1 MLPDIAAKGSRVR
14 RDRCSNL
21 PVKHFVSRV
30 ASRLS
35 AMPSGAD
42 DPAPPE
48 HRTKHGLRE
57 FKDDIVLFFKTAYSY
72 CTREDIWLLCLMIL
86 TSYSVRADLSADM
99 KYAVNHQWFYMFATT
114 FFVIAPVVFVGFL
127 TRDWIIDKE
136 DTCGRANYSDIVC
149 GSLYRYWLAIDALR
163 KANNNEDN
171 DTFKQRRSDLQL
183 FVLYMTL
190 LKSAP
195 QAVFQFYV
203 KLDTDGWNTFTGW
216 SAWVS
221 VATAS
226 VAILGYHK
234 DVMEHCSG
242 KKQEKLWCLC
252 HGFGRLLT
260 GAPRLIAMAMIGIK
274 RDLTAFLIICH
285 NVVVMLFII
294 LMLRNMKKAPRLSGW
309 KERAEVQ
316 LTALACVFCVSNVG
330 DHCKVVMQATYFAST
345 LLNLRLICAYL
356 TDQDNQ
362 FSSEKITVIVF
373 AVIELGCIA
382 MCFYKLFEDSSF
394 NTPVP
399 FSRII
404 HKSEI
409 SFQDL
414 ECLHLNR
421 DHRHGTYAA
430 VEVQQNPPR
439 PSRTLSHAGASTN
452 PLFVEVPREVMP
464 MNASCS
470 DTLSMT
476 EVETLV

>member
-203 KLDTDGWNTFTGW
+203 KLDTDGWNTFTG
-216 SAWVS
+216 
-221 VATAS
+221 
-226 VAILGYHK
+226 
-234 DVMEHCSG
+234 
-242 KKQEKLWCLC
+242 
-252 HGFGRLLT
+252 
-260 GAPRLIAMAMIGIK
+260 
-274 RDLTAFLIICH
+274 
-285 NVVVMLFII
+285 
-294 LMLRNMKKAPRLSGW
+294 
-309 KERAEVQ
+309 
-316 LTALACVFCVSNVG
+316 
-330 DHCKVVMQATYFAST
+330 
-345 LLNLRLICAYL
+345 
-356 TDQDNQ
+356 
-362 FSSEKITVIVF
+362 
-373 AVIELGCIA
+373 CIA

-404 HKSEI
+404 HKSEKKKIAWSPGWKMPFAEAACKHRPDEYASPIKIAVSAQLPFALESAQIIARAYVI
-409 SFQDL
+409 SWPKQTATRRRYRQLFPAALQ
-414 ECLHLNR
+414 H
-421 DHRHGTYAA
+421 HGTAETSMKFYFGCGRLSLGSGDEHASISPNPCCLFAA
-430 VEVQQNPPR
+430 
-439 PSRTLSHAGASTN
+439 
-452 PLFVEVPREVMP
+452 
-464 MNASCS
+464 
-470 DTLSMT
+470 DTAVHWPQA
-476 EVETLV
+476 EA

>member
-1 MLPDIAAKGSRVR
+1 
-14 RDRCSNL
+14 
-21 PVKHFVSRV
+21 
-30 ASRLS
+30 
-35 AMPSGAD
+35 MPSGAD

-203 KLDTDGWNTFTGW
+203 KLDTDGWNTFTG
-216 SAWVS
+216 
-221 VATAS
+221 
-226 VAILGYHK
+226 
-234 DVMEHCSG
+234 
-242 KKQEKLWCLC
+242 
-252 HGFGRLLT
+252 
-260 GAPRLIAMAMIGIK
+260 
-274 RDLTAFLIICH
+274 
-285 NVVVMLFII
+285 
-294 LMLRNMKKAPRLSGW
+294 
-309 KERAEVQ
+309 
-316 LTALACVFCVSNVG
+316 
-330 DHCKVVMQATYFAST
+330 
-345 LLNLRLICAYL
+345 
-356 TDQDNQ
+356 
-362 FSSEKITVIVF
+362 
-373 AVIELGCIA
+373 CIA
-382 MCFYKLFEDSSF
+382 MCIYKLFEDSSF

-452 PLFVEVPREVMP
+452 PLFVEVPREVTP

>member
-1 MLPDIAAKGSRVR
+1 
-14 RDRCSNL
+14 
-21 PVKHFVSRV
+21 
-30 ASRLS
+30 
-35 AMPSGAD
+35 MPSGAD

-203 KLDTDGWNTFTGW
+203 KLDTDGWNTFTG
-216 SAWVS
+216 
-221 VATAS
+221 
-226 VAILGYHK
+226 
-234 DVMEHCSG
+234 
-242 KKQEKLWCLC
+242 
-252 HGFGRLLT
+252 
-260 GAPRLIAMAMIGIK
+260 
-274 RDLTAFLIICH
+274 H

-330 DHCKVVMQATYFAST
+330 DHCKVVMQTTYFAST

-382 MCFYKLFEDSSF
+382 MCIYKLFEDSSF

-452 PLFVEVPREVMP
+452 PLFVEVPREVTP

>member
-1 MLPDIAAKGSRVR
+1 
-14 RDRCSNL
+14 
-21 PVKHFVSRV
+21 
-30 ASRLS
+30 
-35 AMPSGAD
+35 MPSGAD

-242 KKQEKLWCLC
+242 KKQQKLWCLC

-316 LTALACVFCVSNVG
+316 LTALACVFCVSN
-330 DHCKVVMQATYFAST
+330 DASRCVST
-345 LLNLRLICAYL
+345 N
-356 TDQDNQ
+356 
-362 FSSEKITVIVF
+362 F
-373 AVIELGCIA
+373 
-382 MCFYKLFEDSSF
+382 FEDSSF

-452 PLFVEVPREVMP
+452 PLFVEVPREVTP

>member
-203 KLDTDGWNTFTGW
+203 KLDTDGWNTFTG
-216 SAWVS
+216 
-221 VATAS
+221 
-226 VAILGYHK
+226 
-234 DVMEHCSG
+234 
-242 KKQEKLWCLC
+242 
-252 HGFGRLLT
+252 
-260 GAPRLIAMAMIGIK
+260 
-274 RDLTAFLIICH
+274 H

-404 HKSEI
+404 HKSEKKKIAWSPGWKMPFAEAACKHRPDEYASPIKIAVSAQLPFALESAQIIARAYVI
-409 SFQDL
+409 SWPKQTATRRRYRQLFPAALQ
-414 ECLHLNR
+414 H
-421 DHRHGTYAA
+421 HGTAETSMKFYFGCGRLSLGSGDEHASISPNPCCLFAA
-430 VEVQQNPPR
+430 
-439 PSRTLSHAGASTN
+439 
-452 PLFVEVPREVMP
+452 
-464 MNASCS
+464 
-470 DTLSMT
+470 DTAVHWPQA
-476 EVETLV
+476 EA

>member
-1 MLPDIAAKGSRVR
+1 
-14 RDRCSNL
+14 
-21 PVKHFVSRV
+21 
-30 ASRLS
+30 
-35 AMPSGAD
+35 MPSGAD

-203 KLDTDGWNTFTGW
+203 KLDTDGWNTFTG
-216 SAWVS
+216 
-221 VATAS
+221 
-226 VAILGYHK
+226 
-234 DVMEHCSG
+234 
-242 KKQEKLWCLC
+242 
-252 HGFGRLLT
+252 
-260 GAPRLIAMAMIGIK
+260 
-274 RDLTAFLIICH
+274 H

-330 DHCKVVMQATYFAST
+330 DHCKVVMQTTYFAST

-373 AVIELGCIA
+373 AVIELGKCI
-382 MCFYKLFEDSSF
+382 
-394 NTPVP
+394 
-399 FSRII
+399 
-404 HKSEI
+404 
-409 SFQDL
+409 
-414 ECLHLNR
+414 
-421 DHRHGTYAA
+421 
-430 VEVQQNPPR
+430 
-439 PSRTLSHAGASTN
+439 
-452 PLFVEVPREVMP
+452 
-464 MNASCS
+464 
-470 DTLSMT
+470 
-476 EVETLV
+476 LVLL